1 MRKKLNVKIYFLAD
15 AFNLKTGSYQGNHTS
30 LSNKGV

>member
-15 AFNLKTGSYQGNHTS
+15 AFNLKTVVTKATHIP
-30 LSNKGV
+30 LK